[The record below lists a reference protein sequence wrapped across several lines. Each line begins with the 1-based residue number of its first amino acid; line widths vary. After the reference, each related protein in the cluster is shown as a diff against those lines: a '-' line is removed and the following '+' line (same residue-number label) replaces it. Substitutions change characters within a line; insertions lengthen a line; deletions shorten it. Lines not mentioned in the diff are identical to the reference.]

1 MSDKTNAAIAAEQQ
15 AAATEESS
23 AAQQAEALPA
33 ATLEELEEFDIGSVA
48 DQEAPRFRITDDR
61 CADWAVR
68 KIAEE
73 RAEYDRLKELAD
85 QQVAAITEKMEA
97 AKRRLENGTSY
108 LTSCLAEYFRTVP
121 HKTTKTTE
129 KYRLLSGTL
138 TLKKGGT
145 KATPDDAKLVP
156 WLMFEDGTGIILSR
170 MDGEWDGTVPGSVK
184 VEKGD
189 VTVPDGDVTASGISL
204 KAHTHAGVHGETSG
218 PH

>member
-85 QQVAAITEKMEA
+85 QHRSQPSP
-97 AKRRLENGTSY
+97 RRWRQPSAGS
-108 LTSCLAEYFRTVP
+108 RTARP
-121 HKTTKTTE
+121 T
-129 KYRLLSGTL
+129 
-138 TLKKGGT
+138 
-145 KATPDDAKLVP
+145 
-156 WLMFEDGTGIILSR
+156 
-170 MDGEWDGTVPGSVK
+170 
-184 VEKGD
+184 
-189 VTVPDGDVTASGISL
+189 
-204 KAHTHAGVHGETSG
+204 
-218 PH
+218 

>member
-33 ATLEELEEFDIGSVA
+33 ATLEDLEEFDIGSVA

-85 QQVAAITEKMEA
+85 QQVAAITEKMDA

-108 LTSCLAEYFRTVP
+108 LTSCLAEYFRTDR
-121 HKTTKTTE
+121 K
-129 KYRLLSGTL
+129 
-138 TLKKGGT
+138 
-145 KATPDDAKLVP
+145 
-156 WLMFEDGTGIILSR
+156 
-170 MDGEWDGTVPGSVK
+170 SV
-184 VEKGD
+184 V
-189 VTVPDGDVTASGISL
+189 
-204 KAHTHAGVHGETSG
+204 
-218 PH
+218 